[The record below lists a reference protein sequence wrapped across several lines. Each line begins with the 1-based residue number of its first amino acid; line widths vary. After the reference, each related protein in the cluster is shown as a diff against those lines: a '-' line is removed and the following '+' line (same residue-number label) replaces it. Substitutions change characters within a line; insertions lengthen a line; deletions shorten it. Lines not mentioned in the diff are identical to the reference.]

1 MKIEK
6 AIGNEKKSSRENRFY
21 PTLFIDKKINWIG
34 EFLKK

>member
-1 MKIEK
+1 MKRKVAEK
-6 AIGNEKKSSRENRFY
+6 TDFVY